1 MIIGHYARGCSSMVE
16 FQPSKL
22 AVRVRFPSPAPHRGI
37 AQLVEYWSPKPW
49 VVGSSPSAPAI
60 IDTQFRYRVANKR
73 KTEISRDFSVFFVHL
88 IFRKFVDIIC
98 PFQSTERT
106 RTTEKAFFAENLYFP
121 IYSFFCSR
129 SKTVSVH
136 KRLTFTCT
144 QYRYLRFSK
153 GHEPAKAVF

>member
-1 MIIGHYARGCSSMVE
+1 MKKTFDCAIIVQSIY
-16 FQPSKL
+16 
-22 AVRVRFPSPAPHRGI
+22 RGI
-37 AQLVEYWSPKPW
+37 AQLVEQRSPKPR
-49 VVGSSPSAPAI
+49 VQGSSPCTPAI
-60 IDTQFRYRVANKR
+60 ICERFRYARKNKR
-73 KTEISRDFSVFFVHL
+73 KTEISRDFSVFFASKFFQL
-88 IFRKFVDIIC
+88 FVDTIC

-106 RTTEKAFFAENLYFP
+106 RTTEKAFFADNLDFS